1 MFNIGPQEVLI
12 ILIVA
17 LIVVGPKRLPELGR
31 TIGKGLN
38 EFRKLQDE
46 VKDMVK
52 FDLGSSPADLFRD
65 TEPDPDPVA
74 YHATD
79 EEPEDVPDPITHSE
93 RVVSLADEDEA
104 DPEAVADLHDDTA
117 SEDLGTE
124 DSGTEDSGTEDSGTE
139 DTGQGWT
146 AEPGDTSFLRPVDDR
161 DDDPPAAAAE

>member
-17 LIVVGPKRLPELGR
+17 LLVVGPKRLPELGR

-65 TEPDPDPVA
+65 TEPDPDPVP

-79 EEPEDVPDPITHSE
+79 EAEPEEVPDPVTHSE
-93 RVVSLADEDEA
+93 RVVSLAGDGDDESGGPVGFGDDA
-104 DPEAVADLHDDTA
+104 DTEGVDADDA
-117 SEDLGTE
+117 GP
-124 DSGTEDSGTEDSGTE
+124 
-139 DTGQGWT
+139 GWT
-146 AEPGDTSFLRPVDDR
+146 AEPGDTSFLRPVDEH
-161 DDDPPAAAAE
+161 DPPTAAAE

>member
-65 TEPDPDPVA
+65 TEPDPDPEPVG
-74 YHATD
+74 YHPTD
-79 EEPEDVPDPITHSE
+79 EESEDVPDPVTHSE
-93 RVVSLADEDEA
+93 RVVALADNDNDDDETGLS
-104 DPEAVADLHDDTA
+104 DLPVVERATP
-117 SEDLGTE
+117 TP
-124 DSGTEDSGTEDSGTE
+124 
-139 DTGQGWT
+139 DTGPSWT
-146 AEPGDTSFLRPVDDR
+146 AEPGDTSFLRPVDDQ
-161 DDDPPAAAAE
+161 DDPPTAAAE

>member
-52 FDLGSSPADLFRD
+52 FDLGSSPADLFRN
-65 TEPDPDPVA
+65 TEPDPDPVP
-74 YHATD
+74 YHVTD
-79 EEPEDVPDPITHSE
+79 EAEPEEVPDPITHSE
-93 RVVSLADEDEA
+93 RVVSLAGDDDEA
-104 DPEAVADLHDDTA
+104 EAEDVADLHDDTA
-117 SEDLGTE
+117 
-124 DSGTEDSGTEDSGTE
+124 TE
-139 DTGQGWT
+139 DTGTDDTNPSWT
-146 AEPGDTSFLRPVDDR
+146 AEPGDTSFLRPVDEQ
-161 DDDPPAAAAE
+161 DPPTAAAE

>member
-52 FDLGSSPADLFRD
+52 FDLTSPTDFF
-65 TEPDPDPVA
+65 TPDPAEQP
-74 YHATD
+74 ATD
-79 EEPEDVPDPITHSE
+79 EEPEDPDPVTHSE
-93 RVVSLADEDEA
+93 RVVALSDEAGEEDDAVA
-104 DPEAVADLHDDTA
+104 DPEPDAVADPVDTTA
-117 SEDLGTE
+117 QDPGPS
-124 DSGTEDSGTEDSGTE
+124 
-139 DTGQGWT
+139 WT
-146 AEPGDTSFLRPVDDR
+146 DEPGDTSFLRPVDDHEQ
-161 DDDPPAAAAE
+161 PPTAAAE

>member
-52 FDLGSSPADLFRD
+52 FDLTSPTDLF
-65 TEPDPDPVA
+65 TSTPDPAEHP
-74 YHATD
+74 ATD
-79 EEPEDVPDPITHSE
+79 EEPEDPDLLTHSE
-93 RVVSLADEDEA
+93 RVVSLAEEPEDDA
-104 DPEAVADLHDDTA
+104 VDDPDPEPVVGSAEDDAEDTA
-117 SEDLGTE
+117 PSWTE
-124 DSGTEDSGTEDSGTE
+124 
-139 DTGQGWT
+139 
-146 AEPGDTSFLRPVDDR
+146 EPGDTSFLRPVDDR
-161 DDDPPAAAAE
+161 EQPPTAAAE